1 MLASTRGEGVSGAK
15 LTTIVAIDVDGFSA
29 MAAADEAAAIAA
41 VARLGERCKASAIA
55 HGGRIFNTSG
65 DAVLME
71 FSNPSAA
78 AYAASELAA
87 NPDPP
92 IRVGVHVG
100 EVTEMATGD
109 LLGRGVS
116 IAAQLQEHA
125 RAGQVLVSESAREAL
140 RGALAR
146 RLVAKRSVKLE
157 RPSES
162 IKIYELTPERS
173 EAAAPPSRTRLIMI
187 GLATAAAILVL
198 AVLALP
204 LLRPDPP
211 LRAAVLSFTTADHAE
226 LQGLANGIAE
236 DITTAL
242 NAGGIRTLP
251 RAAGGAREQ
260 QLAHARRDGA
270 PFAIEGAIDYP
281 DRDTT
286 HIDLSLTRTSD
297 STQIW
302 SGDLAAAR
310 QARDTGGLRRVAAQ
324 QAADVMQCAIDAS
337 RALNKPAQAQTLALF
352 LEACAQARS
361 PERDIGASLRQ
372 VVSQAPSFGLP
383 RAMLAL
389 QAARQAQTASLAQR
403 DALRN
408 EARREAERA
417 LRDDAYVGEAYVA
430 LDMVE
435 QRRNWSRREDVL
447 LEGIEQD
454 EFNAELN
461 SRYASV
467 LAELGRLSDA
477 LTYARRASAFEP
489 LSTARRVDVGFAL
502 LQGGDAEAARD
513 VASDAAI
520 EDEGDRHL
528 WLLRLRVAFW
538 SGNYDDALAL
548 LNAPASEVRSTRARQ
563 CWRQAV
569 DAMRSAAGSPARA
582 SGVRNIVSCA
592 RTGDL
597 AAQQAL
603 MMLADLGDL
612 DEAYALARLRF
623 LDEGRG
629 GEEVLFAPAMRAMR
643 ADPRFMP
650 LMRDIGLLRHWRL
663 GGRWPDFCREPS
675 LPYRCE
681 AEAQRLL

>member
-1 MLASTRGEGVSGAK
+1 MSGAK

-29 MAAADEAAAIAA
+29 MAEADEASAIAA
-41 VARLGERCKASAIA
+41 VARLGERCKASAAA

-92 IRVGVHVG
+92 IRVGLHVG
-100 EVTEMATGD
+100 EVTEMPTGD

-125 RAGQVLVSESAREAL
+125 RAGRVLVSESAREAL

-146 RLVAKRSVKLE
+146 RLVAKGAVKLE

-162 IKIYELTPERS
+162 MRVYELTPEHSDARTPS
-173 EAAAPPSRTRLIMI
+173 SRTRIMVI
-187 GLATAAAILVL
+187 GAVTAVAIAILALL
-198 AVLALP
+198 AWP

-211 LRAAVLSFTTADHAE
+211 LRVAVLSFAAADHAE

-242 NAGGIRTLP
+242 SAGGIRTLP
-251 RAAGGAREQ
+251 RGAAGAREQ
-260 QLAHARRDGA
+260 QLAQARRDRA

-281 DRDTT
+281 DRDTI
-286 HIDLSLTRTSD
+286 HVDISLTRTSD
-297 STQIW
+297 SSRLW
-302 SGDLAAAR
+302 SGDLSAAR
-310 QARDTGGLRRVAAQ
+310 QAGNATAFRHAAAQ
-324 QAADVMQCAIDAS
+324 QAADVMHCAVDAW
-337 RALNKPAQAQTLALF
+337 RELTTPAQAETLSLF
-352 LEACAQARS
+352 LQACAQARS
-361 PERDIGASLRQ
+361 PDRDVGDALRQ

-389 QAARQAQTASLAQR
+389 QAARQMQTASVAQR
-403 DALRN
+403 DALRD

-430 LDMVE
+430 LDIIE

-447 LEGIEQD
+447 LEGVEQD

-502 LQGGDAEAARD
+502 LQSGDTEAARD
-513 VASDAAI
+513 AAN
-520 EDEGDRHL
+520 DPALEGEYDRHL

-538 SGNYDDALAL
+538 GGSYDDALAL
-548 LNAPASEVRSTRARQ
+548 LDAPESEVRSSRARL

-569 DAMRSAAGSPARA
+569 DAMRSVSGSPARA

-597 AAQQAL
+597 AAQQTL
-603 MMLADLGDL
+603 MMLVDLGNL

-623 LDEGRG
+623 VDEGLG
-629 GEEVLFAPAMRAMR
+629 GEEILFAPAMRAMR
-643 ADPRFMP
+643 ADARFMP

-675 LPYRCE
+675 LPYQCQ